1 MVKGCLKLF
10 HKRLFSYFS
19 SFKTY
24 CFSLSRPMR
33 YSFKGQKNLFRTFGL
48 NQLASIH
55 SWWMVNK
62 ISRVKRSQNIKKA
75 AMNTILLLL
84 WQRDFLV
91 KMWCSFKIVV
101 WYCYICWYLIET
113 QMCARVWSYLSE
125 KWSSRQTWTSKEQRL
140 LRAAK
145 CAVVDAHLYEGKVS
159 WNRRKVFRTKMW
171 KSSGK
176 SSSLKKVDAMSF
188 EDEVS

>member
-1 MVKGCLKLF
+1 
-10 HKRLFSYFS
+10 
-19 SFKTY
+19 
-24 CFSLSRPMR
+24 MR

-145 CAVVDAHLYEGKVS
+145 CALVDAHIYEGKVS

-176 SSSLKKVDAMSF
+176 SSSLKKVDAYVFWGWSF
-188 EDEVS
+188 LKPRDHSGSSCESEN